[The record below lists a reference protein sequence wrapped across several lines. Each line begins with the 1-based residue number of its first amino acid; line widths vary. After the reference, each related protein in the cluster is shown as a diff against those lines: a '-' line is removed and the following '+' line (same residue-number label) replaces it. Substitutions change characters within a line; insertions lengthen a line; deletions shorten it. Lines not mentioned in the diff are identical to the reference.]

1 MKFHRLAQRVLLAPN
16 RIQLALQAAIF
27 RTQDFHI
34 LLAQLHLQIR
44 KKRHLSVRRA
54 ARPSVVVA
62 LPFFTEAVPAGV
74 PTSIYSDNVERLTIG
89 KSFIKRPSKCFA
101 VRAVGNSM
109 TGASIESGD
118 ILVVERDLSGGKI
131 VIARLNGTEITVKR
145 LKISKNSEISLVPA
159 NKSHKIIKIASEND
173 AVIIGAVILIIR
185 EI

>member
-1 MKFHRLAQRVLLAPN
+1 
-16 RIQLALQAAIF
+16 
-27 RTQDFHI
+27 
-34 LLAQLHLQIR
+34 
-44 KKRHLSVRRA
+44 
-54 ARPSVVVA
+54 
-62 LPFFTEAVPAGV
+62 
-74 PTSIYSDNVERLTIG
+74 
-89 KSFIKRPSKCFA
+89 
-101 VRAVGNSM
+101 M